1 MIIIKEANNNGAWWY
16 KTPEDAY
23 KDLQNSF
30 IIESLPTR
38 YYFIEAMDNFIV
50 LYIEDYEVFNA
61 YEGDQ

>member
-30 IIESLPTR
+30 SFNNLSGR
-38 YYFIEAMDNFIV
+38 DYFIKAMNNNKV
-50 LYIEDYEVFNA
+50 LYIGLYEIFNA
-61 YEGDQ
+61 SEGDQ